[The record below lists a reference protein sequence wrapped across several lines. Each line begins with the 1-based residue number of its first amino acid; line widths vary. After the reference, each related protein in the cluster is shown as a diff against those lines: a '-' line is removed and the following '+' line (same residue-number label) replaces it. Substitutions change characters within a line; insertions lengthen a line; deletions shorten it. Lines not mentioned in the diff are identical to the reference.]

1 MSHPS
6 RWLLPAMLG
15 ILLVP
20 IGIIVVALRYDAAV
34 SRVPRGASA

>member
-1 MSHPS
+1 MSLRS
-6 RWLLPAMLG
+6 RWLLPAKLG

-20 IGIIVVALRYDAAV
+20 VGIVVVALRYDAAV